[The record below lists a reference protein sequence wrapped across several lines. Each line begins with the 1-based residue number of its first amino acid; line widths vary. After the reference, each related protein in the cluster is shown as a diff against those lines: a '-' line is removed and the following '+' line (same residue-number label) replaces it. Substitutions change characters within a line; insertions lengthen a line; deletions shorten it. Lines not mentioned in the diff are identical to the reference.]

1 MWGSTG
7 NVRSLISMFDNR
19 KLCYY
24 HMMLVSVCLMAGA
37 FCAPNGRVIDF
48 CVNKWYIGLKLNY
61 GVEPMDW
68 MLEGLLQGTQ
78 FQKLYN
84 RRIETLR
91 QEYDLRKVDI
101 DILYF
106 LFKSGE
112 HNTPKDISGL
122 NLFNK
127 GHISQSIGRMENQ
140 QLIYS
145 VQDQDDRRCV
155 HIMLTDKAVKVVE
168 EITALRKQMYNI
180 ILKGVTPEEQDV
192 LLKVSRK
199 VNENIKEALEQQVR
213 CKEVRR

>member
-37 FCAPNGRVIDF
+37 FCAPNGR
-48 CVNKWYIGLKLNY
+48 
-61 GVEPMDW
+61 
-68 MLEGLLQGTQ
+68 
-78 FQKLYN
+78 
-84 RRIETLR
+84 
-91 QEYDLRKVDI
+91 VDI

>member
-1 MWGSTG
+1 MIKTLSASG
-7 NVRSLISMFDNR
+7 
-19 KLCYY
+19 
-24 HMMLVSVCLMAGA
+24 
-37 FCAPNGRVIDF
+37 VIDIYD
-48 CVNKWYIGLKLNY
+48 NKWYIGLKLNY
-61 GVEPMDW
+61 EVEPMDW

-127 GHISQSIGRMENQ
+127 GHISQSIGRMEHQ

-145 VQDQDDRRCV
+145 VQDQDDRRCM
-155 HIMLTDKAVKVVE
+155 HIMLTEKAVKVVE

-180 ILKGVTPEEQDV
+180 ILKGVTSEEQDV
-192 LLKVSRK
+192 LLRVSRK

-213 CKEVRR
+213 CKDDRR